1 MEIRSAT
8 ALRND
13 YDGMVRLSKEKQTPI
28 FLTRN
33 GDGEMVFLPIELW
46 EKREAE
52 LNLLAEMLRRE
63 RSMLA
68 GSRTSSMEQMAAM
81 LGRLGRVTRQEN
93 GCLKPRMNIGITYFT
108 IATKWA
114 PNMPGISRRKYSLPW
129 DSWRNSRKSVCC
141 DRIR

>member
-13 YDGMVRLSKEKQTPI
+13 YDGMVRLAKEKQAPI

-52 LNLLAEMLRRE
+52 LNLLEELLRRE
-63 RSMLA
+63 RSRLA
-68 GSRTSSMEQMAAM
+68 GSKTKTADDME
-81 LGRLGRVTRQEN
+81 RLTEELLHEN
-93 GCLKPRMNIGITYFT
+93 
-108 IATKWA
+108 
-114 PNMPGISRRKYSLPW
+114 
-129 DSWRNSRKSVCC
+129 
-141 DRIR
+141 

>member
-13 YDGMVRLSKEKQTPI
+13 YDGMVRLSKEKQSPI

-52 LNLLAEMLRRE
+52 LDLLEEMLRRE
-63 RSMLA
+63 RSMLS
-68 GSRTSSMEQMAAM
+68 GSRTASMDQMAAM
-81 LGRLGRVTRQEN
+81 SEEILSE
-93 GCLKPRMNIGITYFT
+93 
-108 IATKWA
+108 
-114 PNMPGISRRKYSLPW
+114 
-129 DSWRNSRKSVCC
+129 D
-141 DRIR
+141 

>member
-52 LNLLAEMLRRE
+52 LDLLAEMLRRE
-63 RSMLA
+63 HSMLS
-68 GSRTSSMEQMAAM
+68 GSKTCSHDEMTALAEDILRE
-81 LGRLGRVTRQEN
+81 
-93 GCLKPRMNIGITYFT
+93 
-108 IATKWA
+108 
-114 PNMPGISRRKYSLPW
+114 
-129 DSWRNSRKSVCC
+129 D
-141 DRIR
+141 

>member
-13 YDGMVRLSKEKQTPI
+13 YDGMVRLSKEKQSPI

-52 LNLLAEMLRRE
+52 LDLLEEMLRRE
-63 RSMLA
+63 RSMLS
-68 GSRTSSMEQMAAM
+68 GSRTASMDQMAAM
-81 LGRLGRVTRQEN
+81 TEDILRE
-93 GCLKPRMNIGITYFT
+93 
-108 IATKWA
+108 
-114 PNMPGISRRKYSLPW
+114 
-129 DSWRNSRKSVCC
+129 D
-141 DRIR
+141 

>member
-13 YDGMVRLSKEKQTPI
+13 YDSMVRLSKEKQTPI

-52 LNLLAEMLRRE
+52 LDLLAEMLRRE

-68 GSRTSSMEQMAAM
+68 GAKTADISE
-81 LGRLGRVTRQEN
+81 
-93 GCLKPRMNIGITYFT
+93 MNALTEAIL
-108 IATKWA
+108 
-114 PNMPGISRRKYSLPW
+114 RE
-129 DSWRNSRKSVCC
+129 D
-141 DRIR
+141 

>member
-13 YDGMVRLSKEKQTPI
+13 YDGMVRLSKEKQSPI

-52 LNLLAEMLRRE
+52 LDLLEEMLRRE
-63 RSMLA
+63 RSMLS
-68 GSRTSSMEQMAAM
+68 GSRTASMDQMAAM
-81 LGRLGRVTRQEN
+81 SEEILRED
-93 GCLKPRMNIGITYFT
+93 RM
-108 IATKWA
+108 A
-114 PNMPGISRRKYSLPW
+114 
-129 DSWRNSRKSVCC
+129 V
-141 DRIR
+141 